1 MSPNLHN
8 KIAAAGLL
16 LSMLSTPSNAQS
28 AKPRD
33 VQIGQVRHLGYSKSD
48 QIVDCARRALG
59 KLVVGST
66 YLYEIAWPD
75 CAQDRSEFLSQ
86 ARARGVFI
94 FEDGDWV
101 YLAVKG
107 DFGLKTA
114 DEYSLF
120 SEQHR
125 IKIVPKVSASEDL
138 SKEEVQDIT
147 KKIFQGAR
155 IGPLGLSPADVGHK
169 EIVLNFDFLI
179 RVAELA
185 ENSPSAIVAQIVDR
199 SSYRAQRLVYGEERK
214 GAYEV
219 LWDSPLVNNS
229 AGVDFE
235 DVDGDGIK
243 EIVMRGELHDAKKFN
258 PRIVIF
264 NKDGKEL
271 TRQADCDGSDY
282 FVAEDGTCPIVDPY
296 EVSLTEN
303 SLNPAGPKIIRTQG
317 GAEYELVKGNYALR
331 GAGRQNGIRQE
342 STGSSTDTRA
352 PGIESVT
359 SINEQAMQLMKKNDY
374 KAAAAKFEQA
384 LAIQFNQEGDRSPR
398 TVLFIAQLANNAGF
412 AYYKMGN
419 YEQCLVSLK
428 QALNYDPKRAV
439 AYFNLG
445 DVYVKLNRIV
455 EARQAYTKYL
465 ELVPDSKSALDVKK
479 KLDALAPSP

>member
-1 MSPNLHN
+1 
-8 KIAAAGLL
+8 
-16 LSMLSTPSNAQS
+16 MLSATSNAQS

-33 VQIGQVRHLGYSKSD
+33 IQIGQVRHFGYSKSD

-66 YLYEIAWPD
+66 YLYEIGWPD
-75 CAQDRSEFLSQ
+75 CAQNRSEFLSQ
-86 ARARGVFI
+86 SKARGAFI

-101 YLAVKG
+101 YLAVKR
-107 DFGLKTA
+107 DFGLKTT
-114 DEYSLF
+114 DEFALF
-120 SEQHR
+120 SELHR
-125 IKIVPKVSASEDL
+125 IKIVPRVSATEDL
-138 SKEEVQDIT
+138 SKEEIQDIT

-155 IGPLGLSPADVGHK
+155 IGPLGVSPAEVGHK
-169 EIVLNFDFLI
+169 EIVLNFDVLI

-219 LWDSPLVNNS
+219 LWDSPLMNNS

-243 EIVMRGELHDAKKFN
+243 EIVMRGELHDAKKIN
-258 PRIVIF
+258 ARIVIF
-264 NKDGKEL
+264 NREGKEL
-271 TRQADCDGSDY
+271 TRQADCDRTDY

-296 EVSLTEN
+296 EVSLMEN
-303 SLNPAGPKIIRTQG
+303 SLNPGGPKIIRTQG

-331 GAGRQNGIRQE
+331 ATGRQNEIRQE
-342 STGSSTDTRA
+342 TAGNSTGTRA
-352 PGIESVT
+352 PGIESVA
-359 SINEQAMQLMKKNDY
+359 SINELAMQLMEKNDY

-384 LAIQFNQEGDRSPR
+384 LAIEFNQEGDRSPR
-398 TVLFIAQLANNAGF
+398 TVLFMAALANNAGF

-419 YEQCLVSLK
+419 YEQCVVSLK
-428 QALNYDPKRAV
+428 QALTYDPKRAV
-439 AYFNLG
+439 AYLNLG
-445 DVYVKLNRIV
+445 DALAKLNRNS
-455 EARQAYTKYL
+455 EARQAYTKYV
-465 ELVPDSKSALDVKK
+465 ELAPNSKSASDVKA
-479 KLDALAPSP
+479 KLAALPSP